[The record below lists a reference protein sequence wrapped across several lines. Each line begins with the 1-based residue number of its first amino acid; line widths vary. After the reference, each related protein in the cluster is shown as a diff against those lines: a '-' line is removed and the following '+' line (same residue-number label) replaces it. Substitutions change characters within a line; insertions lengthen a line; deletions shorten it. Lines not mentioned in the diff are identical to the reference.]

1 MNLGLD
7 CTHVK
12 RWQILGSCT
21 EVDKINEI
29 AQFREIYKQK
39 HVQEEQNIIGS
50 R

>member
-12 RWQILGSCT
+12 RWQIMGSYT

-29 AQFREIYKQK
+29 AQFMDIYKQK
-39 HVQEEQNIIGS
+39 HVQEEQNIVRS
-50 R
+50 S